1 MSTLVL
7 SAVGQ
12 AAGSALGG
20 PIGGALGQALG
31 AGGGSVIDRALF
43 GSRAKPQINIGPRL
57 TDLHVTAST
66 EGAAITRVF
75 GRVRIGGQIIWATRI
90 KETQS
95 VEKVKSPGGK
105 GGGGQKAFN
114 VTYSYSVSVAIAL
127 CEGPIVAVGQV
138 YADGK
143 PIALAAYGARVYLGD
158 EAQGPDP
165 KISAIEGADSA
176 PAYRGLAYIVFED
189 LPLAAFGNRVPVITA
204 EVIRRAPNAS
214 GRPALEDLVTAVT
227 MIPSMGEFTYA
238 TVPVNAS
245 TFGGL
250 EGQNTVSGG
259 VDVVKALDQLAVEA
273 PRCRHVSLVVAWHG
287 TDLRLSDC
295 RIVPKAET
303 AVKTTTP
310 EWLAGGIDRAAASIV
325 SRDALGAPLLGG
337 APSDLSVVQLVQAL
351 KARGYA
357 VTLYPF
363 VMMDIAPGN
372 GLPDP
377 YGGAEQAA
385 FPWRGRVTCH
395 PAPGRPGTVDKTAA
409 AADQVAAFFGTV
421 APADLAWNGKTVTST
436 KAEFSFRRFIL
447 HCARLAQAAGG
458 VDTFLIG
465 SEMIGLTTVRSGAA
479 TYPAVEQFVGLVADA
494 RAILGSGTK
503 LGYSADW
510 TEYAN
515 HRPADGSND
524 VYFHLDPLWSNPNI
538 DFVGIDNYMP
548 LADWRDGFNHRDAK
562 AGTFTGG
569 GPSPYDP
576 GYLAGNVAAGE
587 LYDWS
592 YPTSADRDAQNRV
605 PIADTAHSEHW
616 VFRPKDLRAWW
627 ANPHR
632 DRPGGVRQ
640 ATATGWVPQGKPIR
654 FIELGCPAVDKG
666 MNQPNVFV
674 DPKSSES
681 FLPYYSNGRRDPA
694 AQRAY
699 LEATLAY
706 WQGAAGNPV
715 SAVYGGRMV
724 DPERLFVWTWDARPY
739 PDFPRQSS
747 VWSDGPNYRLG
758 HWINGRLGLS
768 PIADVV
774 AELCGGLGVPIDVGQ
789 LYGLVEGYA
798 VTEVQTPRASL
809 DSLRTCFF
817 FDAAESAGRLVFAPL
832 ARAPAASLTADD
844 LVAREGSGGDYRR
857 TRGEETA
864 LPGVV
869 ALTYIDP
876 QRGYQSASVEA
887 RRSDGRANAVQRV
900 SVPLCL
906 DEGAARGIAQ
916 ALLYQGVVER
926 EQVGATLPPSCLAL
940 DAGDVVTL
948 SLAGSGTDYRLTH
961 LGLEGGRPASGIRTD
976 PAVFA
981 YRDGS
986 AAPRPA
992 EPPATVG
999 VALFQFLDLPLL
1011 RSDAVAHA
1019 PYLAAYTAPWSP
1031 VAVLR
1036 ATAGGAFA
1044 DDATL
1049 GARSVIGRLT
1059 ADLSPGPCARWDR
1072 VNGVFVEVPRGVE
1085 LTSAPEIDVLNGANV
1100 AALLTPSG
1108 EWEVLQWAQATLL
1121 APGRYRLATL
1131 LRGQLG
1137 TDFAL
1142 GSPTPAGAP
1151 FVVLTDALVQSGMPL
1166 SLRTLPLAW
1175 RWGPLGRPPEDPS
1188 FAGDTLAFR
1197 GVGLRPYAPA
1207 QARMVRAQ
1215 TGDLVLSWI
1224 RRTRIDG
1231 DPWEQVE
1238 VPLGEETEAYAVDV
1252 LSGSSAGSSA
1262 GSTVLR
1268 TFDLSAPAVTYTAAH
1283 QAADFGGPVTG
1294 LSVAIHQV
1302 SATYGRG
1309 AALRATLHA

>member
-7 SAVGQ
+7 SYAGR
-12 AAGSALGG
+12 AAGTAFGG
-20 PIGGALGQALG
+20 PIGGALGQIVGA
-31 AGGGSVIDRALF
+31 AGGGLIDRALF
-43 GSRAKPQINIGPRL
+43 GSRPKPQVNLGPRL
-57 TDLHVTAST
+57 SDLHVTAST
-66 EGAAITRVF
+66 EGAALARVF
-75 GRVRIGGQIIWATRI
+75 GRVRIGGQIIWATKL
-90 KETQS
+90 KETQK

-105 GGGGQKAFN
+105 SGGGQKQFN
-114 VTYSYSVSVAIAL
+114 VTYLYSVSVAIAL

-143 PIALAAYGARVYLGD
+143 PISLAAYGARVYLGD

-165 KISAIEGADSA
+165 KIAAIEGAANA
-176 PAYRGLAYIVFED
+176 PAYRGLAYLVFED
-189 LPLAAFGNRVPVITA
+189 LPLAGFGNRVPVITA

-214 GRPALEDLVTAVT
+214 GRPRLEELVTAVT

-245 TFGGL
+245 TFGGIT
-250 EGQNTVSGG
+250 GQNTVSGG
-259 VDVVKALDQLAVEA
+259 VDALKALDQLAAEA

-287 TDLRLSDC
+287 TDLRLGAC
-295 RIVPKAET
+295 RIVPKVET
-303 AVKTTTP
+303 ASKTTSP
-310 EWLAGGIDRAAASIV
+310 DWLAGGIARAVAAIV
-325 SRDALGAPLLGG
+325 SRTGLGVPLLGG
-337 APSDLSVVQLVQAL
+337 APADLSVVQLIGAL
-351 KARGYA
+351 KSRGYA

-421 APADLAWNGKTVTST
+421 APGDLAWNGRTVTSA

-447 HCARLAQAAGG
+447 HCARLAEAAGG

-465 SEMIGLTTVRSGAA
+465 SEMIGLTTVRSSAS
-479 TYPAVEQFVGLVADA
+479 TFPAVAQLVSLAADA
-494 RAILGSGTK
+494 RSILGSATK

-515 HRPADGSND
+515 HRPADGTGD
-524 VYFHLDPLWSNPNI
+524 VYFHLDPLWSNVNI

-548 LADWRDGFNHRDAK
+548 LADWRDGFDHLDAK
-562 AGTFTGG
+562 AGAS
-569 GPSPYDP
+569 SPYDP
-576 GYLAGNVAAGE
+576 GYLTGNVAAGE
-587 LYDWS
+587 LFDWY
-592 YPTSADRDAQNRV
+592 YPTQADRDAQART
-605 PIADTAHSEHW
+605 PIADTAYGEHW
-616 VFRPKDLRAWW
+616 VFRLKDLRAWW

-640 ATATGWVPQGKPIR
+640 DSATGWVPQGKPVR

-681 FLPYYSNGRRDPA
+681 VLPYYSNGRRDPA

-699 LEATLAY
+699 LEAALAY
-706 WQGAAGNPV
+706 WQGTAGNPV

-739 PDFPRQSS
+739 PDFPRQAA

-774 AELCGGLGVPIDVGQ
+774 AELCGGLSVPVDVGQ
-789 LYGLVEGYA
+789 LYGVVEGYA

-809 DSLRTCFF
+809 EPLRTCFF

-832 ARAPAASLTADD
+832 ARAPALQLTADD
-844 LVAREGSGGDYRR
+844 LVARDGAGGDYRR
-857 TRGEETA
+857 IRGEETA

-876 QRGYQSASVEA
+876 HRGYQSASVEA
-887 RRSDGRANAVQRV
+887 RRSNGRANSVQRV
-900 SVPLCL
+900 TVPLCL
-906 DEGAARGIAQ
+906 DEGTARGIAQ

-948 SLAGSGTDYRLTH
+948 SLAGAATDYRLTR
-961 LGLEGGRPASGIRTD
+961 LGLEAGRPASGIRTD

-981 YRDGS
+981 YRDGT
-986 AAPRPA
+986 ATPRPA
-992 EPPATVG
+992 EPPATAG
-999 VALFQFLDLPLL
+999 VALFHVLDLPLL
-1011 RSDAVAHA
+1011 RPDAVPHA

-1036 ATAGGAFA
+1036 STAGGAFE
-1044 DDATL
+1044 DDATV
-1049 GARSVIGRLT
+1049 GARSIIGRLT
-1059 ADLSPGPCARWDR
+1059 EALYPGPVARWDR
-1072 VNGVFVEVPRGVE
+1072 GNSVDVEVPRGVE
-1085 LTSAPEIDVLNGANV
+1085 LTSSPEVDVLNGANV

-1121 APGRYRLATL
+1121 APGRYRLRTL

-1142 GSPTPAGAP
+1142 GNPTPAGAA

-1175 RWGPLGRPPEDPS
+1175 RWGPLGRPQDDPS
-1188 FAGDTLAFR
+1188 YAGATLAFR

-1207 QARMVRAQ
+1207 QARMVRAAS
-1215 TGDLVLSWI
+1215 GDLVLTWI

-1231 DPWEQVE
+1231 DPWEQLE
-1238 VPLGEETEAYAVDV
+1238 VPLAEETEAYALDV
-1252 LSGSSAGSSA
+1252 LSGA
-1262 GSTVLR
+1262 TVLR
-1268 TFDLSAPAVTYTAAH
+1268 TFDLSAPSLTYEAAH
-1283 QAADFGGPVTG
+1283 QAADFGGPVTS

-1309 AALRATLHA
+1309 AALRATLYA

>member
-20 PIGGALGQALG
+20 PIGGAIGQALG
-31 AGGGSVIDRALF
+31 AAGGSALDRALF
-43 GSRAKPQINIGPRL
+43 GARQRTPVHLGPRL

-75 GRVRIGGQIIWATRI
+75 GRVRVGGQILWATKI
-90 KETQS
+90 KETQK
-95 VEKVKSPGGK
+95 VEKVRSSGGK
-105 GGGGQKAFN
+105 GGGGQKSFN

-138 YADGK
+138 WADGK
-143 PIALAAYGARVYLGD
+143 PIALSAYGARVYLGD

-165 KISAIEGADSA
+165 KISAIEGAASA

-189 LPLAAFGNRVPVITA
+189 LPLAAFGNRVPVVTA

-214 GRPALEDLVTAVT
+214 GRPALENLVTAVT

-250 EGQNTVSGG
+250 TGQNTVSGG
-259 VDVVKALDQLAVEA
+259 VDALKALDQLALEA

-287 TDLRLSDC
+287 TDLRLSAC
-295 RIVPKAET
+295 RIVPKVET
-303 AVKTTTP
+303 ESKTTKP
-310 EWLAGGIDRAAASIV
+310 EWIAGGVVRSAAEVV
-325 SRDALGAPLLGG
+325 SRDADGAPLLGG
-337 APSDLSVVQLVQAL
+337 APSDLSVVQLIGAL
-351 KARGYA
+351 KERGYA

-377 YGGAEQAA
+377 HGGAEQAA

-395 PAPGRPGTVDKTAA
+395 PAPGRPGSPDKTAG
-409 AADQVAAFFGTV
+409 AADQVAAFFGSIV
-421 APADLAWNGKTVTST
+421 PADLAWNGRTVTSA

-465 SEMIGLTTVRSGAA
+465 SEMIGLTTVRSDAS
-479 TYPAVEQFVGLVADA
+479 TYPAVAQLVALAADA
-494 RAILGSGTK
+494 RSILGAATK

-524 VYFHLDPLWSNPNI
+524 VHFHLDPLWSSPNV

-548 LADWRDGFNHRDAK
+548 LADWRDGFDHLDAK
-562 AGTFTGG
+562 GNTFTSGA
-569 GPSPYDP
+569 PSPYDP

-587 LYDWS
+587 LFDWY
-592 YPTSADRDAQNRV
+592 YPSPADRDAQNRV
-605 PIADTAHSEHW
+605 PILDGAYGEHW
-616 VFRPKDLRAWW
+616 VFRLKDLRAWW
-627 ANPHR
+627 GNPHR
-632 DRPGGVRQ
+632 DRPGGVRR
-640 ATATGWVPQGKPIR
+640 ATATAWVPEAKPIR

-681 FLPYYSNGRRDPA
+681 FLPYHSNGRRDLA

-706 WQGAAGNPV
+706 WQGGSGNPV
-715 SAVYGGRMV
+715 STVYGGRMV

-739 PDFPRQSS
+739 PDFPRQAS

-774 AELCGGLGVPIDVGQ
+774 AELCGGLSVPIDVGQ
-789 LYGLVEGYA
+789 LHGLVEGYA
-798 VTEVQTPRASL
+798 ITDVQTPRASL
-809 DSLRTCFF
+809 EPLRTCFF

-844 LVAREGSGGDYRR
+844 LVARDGSGGDYRR
-857 TRGEETA
+857 TRSEETA

-887 RRSDGRANAVQRV
+887 RRTNGRANAVQRV

-948 SLAGSGTDYRLTH
+948 SLAGSGTDYRLTR
-961 LGLEGGRPASGIRTD
+961 LGLEAGRPASGTRTD
-976 PAVFA
+976 LAVFA
-981 YRDGS
+981 YRDGT
-986 AAPRPA
+986 ATPRPA

-1011 RSDAVAHA
+1011 RSDAVPHA

-1036 ATAGGAFA
+1036 SAAGGAFT

-1049 GARSVIGRLT
+1049 GARSIIGRLT
-1059 ADLSPGPCARWDR
+1059 AELYPGPCARWDR
-1072 VNGVFVEVPRGVE
+1072 VNSLTVEVPPGVE
-1085 LTSAPEIDVLNGANV
+1085 LASAPEIEVLNG
-1100 AALLTPSG
+1100 
-1108 EWEVLQWAQATLL
+1108 
-1121 APGRYRLATL
+1121 
-1131 LRGQLG
+1131 
-1137 TDFAL
+1137 
-1142 GSPTPAGAP
+1142 PT
-1151 FVVLTDALVQSGMPL
+1151 
-1166 SLRTLPLAW
+1166 W
-1175 RWGPLGRPPEDPS
+1175 RPC
-1188 FAGDTLAFR
+1188 
-1197 GVGLRPYAPA
+1197 
-1207 QARMVRAQ
+1207 
-1215 TGDLVLSWI
+1215 
-1224 RRTRIDG
+1224 
-1231 DPWEQVE
+1231 
-1238 VPLGEETEAYAVDV
+1238 
-1252 LSGSSAGSSA
+1252 
-1262 GSTVLR
+1262 
-1268 TFDLSAPAVTYTAAH
+1268 
-1283 QAADFGGPVTG
+1283 
-1294 LSVAIHQV
+1294 
-1302 SATYGRG
+1302 
-1309 AALRATLHA
+1309 

>member
-7 SAVGQ
+7 SYVGQ
-12 AAGSALGG
+12 AVGTAIGG
-20 PIGGALGQALG
+20 PIGGAIGQMVGA
-31 AGGGSVIDRALF
+31 AGGSALDRALF
-43 GSRAKPQINIGPRL
+43 GSRPKPQINLGPRL
-57 TDLHVTAST
+57 SDLHVTAST
-66 EGAAITRVF
+66 EGAAIARVF
-75 GRVRIGGQIIWATRI
+75 GRVRIGGQIIWATKL
-90 KETQS
+90 KETQK
-95 VEKVKSPGGK
+95 VERIKSSGGK
-105 GGGGQKAFN
+105 GGGGQKQFN
-114 VTYSYSVSVAIAL
+114 VTYAYSVSVAIAL

-165 KISAIEGADSA
+165 KIAAIEGAASA

-189 LPLAAFGNRVPVITA
+189 LPLAGFGNRVPVITA

-214 GRPALEDLVTAVT
+214 GRPRLEELVTAVT

-238 TVPVNAS
+238 TEPVNAS

-250 EGQNTVSGG
+250 TGQNTVSGG
-259 VDVVKALDQLAVEA
+259 VDALKALDQLAVEA
-273 PRCRHVSLVVAWHG
+273 PRCRHVSLVVAWQG
-287 TDLRLSDC
+287 TDLRLGSC

-303 AVKTTTP
+303 AVKATKP
-310 EWLAGGIDRAAASIV
+310 EWIAGGVDRASAAIV
-325 SRDALGAPLLGG
+325 SRDAAGAPLLGG
-337 APSDLSVVQLVQAL
+337 APSDLSVVQLIQAL
-351 KARGYA
+351 KARGYT

-363 VMMDIAPGN
+363 VMMDIPAGN

-377 YGGAEQAA
+377 YGAAEQAP

-395 PAPGRPGTVDKTAA
+395 PAPGRPGTVDKTSAA
-409 AADQVAAFFGTV
+409 GDQVAAFFGTV
-421 APADLAWNGKTVTST
+421 APAELAWNGRTVTCAR
-436 KAEFSFRRFIL
+436 AEFSFRRFIL
-447 HCARLAQAAGG
+447 HCARLAEAAGG

-465 SEMIGLTTVRSGAA
+465 SEMIGLTTVRSGAS
-479 TYPAVEQFVGLVADA
+479 TYPAVAQLVSLAADT
-494 RAILGSGTK
+494 RAILGSATR

-515 HRPADGSND
+515 HRPADGTGD
-524 VYFHLDPLWSNPNI
+524 VYFHMDPLWSSPNI

-548 LADWRDGFNHRDAK
+548 IADWRDGFDHLDAR
-562 AGTFTGG
+562 AGA
-569 GPSPYDP
+569 PSPYDA
-576 GYLAGNVAAGE
+576 GYLTGNVAAGE
-587 LYDWS
+587 LFDWY
-592 YPTSADRDAQNRV
+592 YPTQADRDAQNRV
-605 PIADTAHSEHW
+605 PIADTAHGEHW
-616 VFRPKDLRAWW
+616 VFRIKDLRAWW

-632 DRPGGVRQ
+632 NRPGGVRQ
-640 ATATGWVPQGKPIR
+640 AAATGWVPQSKPVR

-666 MNQPNVFV
+666 ANQPNVFV

-706 WQGAAGNPV
+706 WQAPAGNPV
-715 SAVYGGRMV
+715 STVYGGRMV
-724 DPERLFVWTWDARPY
+724 DPDRLFVWTWDARPF
-739 PDFPRQSS
+739 PDFPRQAA

-758 HWINGRLGLS
+758 HWINGRLGLA

-809 DSLRTCFF
+809 EPLRACFF

-844 LVAREGSGGDYRR
+844 LVARGGTAGDYRR

-887 RRSDGRANAVQRV
+887 RRVGGRANSVQRV
-900 SVPLCL
+900 AVPLCL

-926 EQVGATLPPSCLAL
+926 EQVGAVLPPSCLAL

-948 SLAGSGTDYRLTH
+948 SLAGNSTDYRLTR

-976 PAVFA
+976 LSVFA
-981 YRDGS
+981 YRDGT
-986 AAPRPA
+986 ATPRPA
-992 EPPATVG
+992 EPPVTVG

-1011 RSDAVAHA
+1011 RADAAPHA

-1036 ATAGGAFA
+1036 STAGGAFE
-1044 DDATL
+1044 DDATV
-1049 GARSVIGRLT
+1049 GARSIIGRLT
-1059 ADLSPGPCARWDR
+1059 SELYPGPVARWDR
-1072 VNGVFVEVPRGVE
+1072 VNTVFVEVPRGVE
-1085 LTSAPEIDVLNGANV
+1085 LTSAPEIDVLNGANI

-1121 APGRYRLATL
+1121 APGRYALRTL

-1142 GSPTPAGAP
+1142 GNPTPAGAP
-1151 FVVLTDALVQSGMPL
+1151 FVVLTDALVQSGVPL
-1166 SLRTLPLAW
+1166 SSRTLPLAW
-1175 RWGPLGRPPEDPS
+1175 RWGPLGQPQGDPS
-1188 FAGDTLAFR
+1188 FTGATLAFR

-1207 QARMVRAQ
+1207 QARMVRAAS
-1215 TGDLVLSWI
+1215 GDLVLSWI

-1238 VPLGEETEAYAVDV
+1238 VPLGEAGEAYALDV
-1252 LSGSSAGSSA
+1252 LS

-1268 TFDLSAPAVTYTAAH
+1268 TFNPSAPSVTYTAAH
-1283 QAADFGGPVTG
+1283 QAADFGGPVTS

-1309 AALRATLHA
+1309 AALRATLYA

>member
-7 SAVGQ
+7 SYAGQ
-12 AAGSALGG
+12 AVGSALGG
-20 PIGGALGQALG
+20 PIGGAIGQMLG
-31 AGGGSVIDRALF
+31 AVGGGALDRALF
-43 GSRAKPQINIGPRL
+43 GSRPKPQITIGPRL
-57 TDLHVTAST
+57 SDLHVTAST
-66 EGAAITRVF
+66 EGAAIARVF
-75 GRVRIGGQIIWATRI
+75 GRVRVGGQIIWATKI
-90 KETQS
+90 KEVQK
-95 VEKVKSPGGK
+95 VEKVKSSGGK
-105 GGGGQKAFN
+105 GGATPKQFN
-114 VTYSYSVSVAIAL
+114 VTYAYSVSVAIAL

-143 PIALAAYGARVYLGD
+143 RIDLAAHSTRVYLGD

-165 KISAIEGADSA
+165 KIAAIEGAANA

-189 LPLAAFGNRVPVITA
+189 LPLAGFGNRVPVITA

-214 GRPALEDLVTAVT
+214 GRPALEELVTAVT

-238 TVPVNAS
+238 TAPVTAS
-245 TFGGL
+245 TFGGIS
-250 EGQNTVSGG
+250 GQNTVSGG
-259 VDVVKALDQLAVEA
+259 VDALKALDQLAVEA

-287 TDLRLSDC
+287 TDLRLSAC
-295 RIVPKAET
+295 RIVPKVET
-303 AVKTTTP
+303 ANKTTTP
-310 EWLAGGIDRAAASIV
+310 EWLAGGVDRASAAIV
-325 SRDALGAPLLGG
+325 SLDAGGAPLLGG
-337 APSDLSVVQLVQAL
+337 APSDLSVVQLIGAL

-363 VMMDIAPGN
+363 VMMDIPAGN

-409 AADQVAAFFGTV
+409 AADQVAAFFGSV
-421 APADLAWNGKTVTST
+421 APAELAWNGRTVTCA

-447 HCARLAQAAGG
+447 HCARLAEAAGG

-465 SEMIGLTTVRSGAA
+465 SEMIGLTTVRSGAS
-479 TYPAVEQFVGLVADA
+479 TFPAVAQLIGLAADA
-494 RAILGSGTK
+494 RSILGSATRIA
-503 LGYSADW
+503 YSADW

-515 HRPADGSND
+515 HRPADGSGD
-524 VYFHLDPLWSNPNI
+524 VYFHLDPLWSSPNI

-548 LADWRDGFNHRDAK
+548 LADWRDGFDHLDAR
-562 AGTFTGG
+562 AGA
-569 GPSPYDP
+569 PSPYDP
-576 GYLAGNVAAGE
+576 GYLTGNVAAGE
-587 LYDWS
+587 LFDWY
-592 YPTSADRDAQNRV
+592 YPTPADRDAQRRA
-605 PIADTAHSEHW
+605 PIADTAYGEHW
-616 VFRPKDLRAWW
+616 VFRLKDLRAWW
-627 ANPHR
+627 SNPHR

-640 ATATGWVPQGKPIR
+640 STATGWVPEAKPVR

-681 FLPYYSNGRRDPA
+681 FLPYYSNGRRDLA

-706 WQGAAGNPV
+706 WQGTSGNPV
-715 SAVYGGRMV
+715 SSVYGGRMV

-739 PDFPRQSS
+739 PDFPRQAS

-758 HWINGRLGLS
+758 HWINGRLGLT

-798 VTEVQTPRASL
+798 ITEVQTPRASL
-809 DSLRTCFF
+809 DPLRTCFF
-817 FDAAESAGRLVFAPL
+817 FDGAESAGRLVFAPL
-832 ARAPAASLTADD
+832 ARAPAAALTADD
-844 LVAREGSGGDYRR
+844 LVARGGSAGDYRR

-887 RRSDGRANAVQRV
+887 RRTNGRANAVQRV

-926 EQVGATLPPSCLAL
+926 EEVGATLPPSCLAL

-948 SLAGSGTDYRLTH
+948 SLAGSSTDYRLTR
-961 LGLEGGRPASGIRTD
+961 LGLEAGRPASGIRTD
-976 PAVFA
+976 LAVFA
-981 YRDGS
+981 YRDGT
-986 AAPRPA
+986 ATPRPA

-999 VALFQFLDLPLL
+999 VALFHFLDLPLL
-1011 RSDAVAHA
+1011 RSDAVPHA

-1036 ATAGGAFA
+1036 STAGGAFV
-1044 DDATL
+1044 DDATV
-1049 GARSVIGRLT
+1049 GARSIVGRLT
-1059 ADLSPGPCARWDR
+1059 AELYPGPCARWDR
-1072 VNGVFVEVPRGVE
+1072 VNSLYVEVPRGVE
-1085 LTSAPEIDVLNGANV
+1085 LASSPEVDVLNGANV

-1108 EWEVLQWAQATLL
+1108 EWEVLQWAQAALL

-1137 TDFAL
+1137 TEFAL
-1142 GSPTPAGAP
+1142 GNPTPAGAP

-1166 SLRTLPLAW
+1166 SARTLPLAW
-1175 RWGPLGRPPEDPS
+1175 RWGPLGRPQDDPS
-1188 FAGDTLAFR
+1188 FAGATLAFR

-1207 QARMVRAQ
+1207 QARMVRAES
-1215 TGDLVLSWI
+1215 GDLVLSWI

-1238 VPLGEETEAYAVDV
+1238 VPLAEEAEAYALDV
-1252 LSGSSAGSSA
+1252 LA
-1262 GSTVLR
+1262 GSTVVR

-1283 QAADFGGPVTG
+1283 QAADFGGPVTS
-1294 LSVAIHQV
+1294 LSVAIHQL

-1309 AALRATLHA
+1309 AALRATLYA

>member
-7 SAVGQ
+7 SYAGQAVGT
-12 AAGSALGG
+12 ALGG
-20 PIGGALGQALG
+20 PVGGALGQMLG
-31 AGGGSVIDRALF
+31 AAGGSALDRALF
-43 GSRAKPQINIGPRL
+43 GSRPKPQINLGPRL
-57 TDLHVTAST
+57 SDLHVTAST
-66 EGAAITRVF
+66 EGAAISRVF
-75 GRVRIGGQIIWATRI
+75 GRVRVGGQIIWATRI
-90 KETQS
+90 KETQK
-95 VEKVKSPGGK
+95 VEKVKSSGGK
-105 GGGGQKAFN
+105 GGAGQKAFN
-114 VTYSYSVSVAIAL
+114 VTYAYSVSVAIAL
-127 CEGPIVAVGQV
+127 CEGPIVALGQV
-138 YADGK
+138 WAPPK
-143 PIALAAYGARVYLGD
+143 PITLAATGARVYLGD

-165 KISAIEGADSA
+165 KIAAIEGAANA

-189 LPLAAFGNRVPVITA
+189 LPLADFGNRVPVITA
-204 EVIRRAPNAS
+204 EVIRRAPTAS
-214 GRPALEDLVTAVT
+214 GRQALEDLVTAVT
-227 MIPSMGEFTYA
+227 LIPSMGEFAYA
-238 TVPVNAS
+238 TAPVNAS
-245 TFGGL
+245 TFGGIA
-250 EGQNTVSGG
+250 GQNTVSGR
-259 VDVVKALDQLAVEA
+259 VDALKALDQLAVEA

-287 TDLRLSDC
+287 TDLRLGAC

-303 AVKTTTP
+303 AAKTTDP
-310 EWLAGGIDRAAASIV
+310 DWLAGGVDRASAAIV
-325 SRDALGAPLLGG
+325 SCDATGSPLLGG
-337 APSDLSVVQLVQAL
+337 APSDLSVVQLIGAL

-363 VMMDIAPGN
+363 VMMDIPAGN

-395 PAPGRPGTVDKTAA
+395 PAPGRPGTVDKTSAA
-409 AADQVAAFFGTV
+409 SGQVAAFFGSV
-421 APADLAWNGKTVTST
+421 APSDLAWNGRTVTCA
-436 KAEFSFRRFIL
+436 KAEFSFRRFVL
-447 HCARLAQAAGG
+447 TCARLAEAAGG

-465 SEMIGLTTVRSGAA
+465 SEMIGLTTVRSGPSTFPAA
-479 TYPAVEQFVGLVADA
+479 AQLVALAADA
-494 RAILGSGTK
+494 RAILGTGTK

-524 VYFHLDPLWSNPNI
+524 VYFHLDPVWSSPVI

-548 LADWRDGFNHRDAK
+548 LADWRDGFGHLDAK
-562 AGTFTGG
+562 STTFTTGA
-569 GPSPYDP
+569 PSPYDP
-576 GYLAGNVAAGE
+576 GYLAGNIAAGE
-587 LYDWS
+587 LFDWS
-592 YPTSADRDAQNRV
+592 YPTPADRDAQNRV
-605 PIADTAHSEHW
+605 PIADSAYGEHW
-616 VFRPKDLRAWW
+616 VFRLKDLRAWW

-640 ATATGWVPQGKPIR
+640 ATATAWVPQGKPIR
-654 FIELGCPAVDKG
+654 FIEVGCPAVDKG

-681 FLPYYSNGRRDPA
+681 VLPYYSNGRRDLA

-706 WQGAAGNPV
+706 WQGRAGNPV
-715 SAVYGGRMV
+715 SSIYGGRMV

-739 PDFPRQSS
+739 PDFPRQAG

-758 HWINGRLGLS
+758 HWINGRLGLT

-774 AELCGGLGVPIDVGQ
+774 AELCGGLGVPVEVGQ
-789 LYGLVEGYA
+789 LSGLVEGYA

-809 DSLRTCFF
+809 DPLRTCFF

-832 ARAPAASLTADD
+832 ARAPVASLTADD
-844 LVAREGSGGDYRR
+844 LVARDVGSGDYRR
-857 TRGEETA
+857 IRGEETA

-887 RRSDGRANAVQRV
+887 RRGNGRANAVQRV

-948 SLAGSGTDYRLTH
+948 SLPGSSTDYRLTR
-961 LGLEGGRPASGIRTD
+961 LGLEAGRPASGIRTD
-976 PAVFA
+976 LSAFA
-981 YRDGS
+981 YRDG
-986 AAPRPA
+986 AATPRPS

-1011 RSDAVAHA
+1011 RADAVAHA

-1036 ATAGGAFA
+1036 ATVGGAFA
-1044 DDATL
+1044 EDATV
-1049 GARSVIGRLT
+1049 GARSIIGRLT
-1059 ADLSPGPCARWDR
+1059 AELYSGPCGRWDR
-1072 VNGVFVEVPRGVE
+1072 VNAVFVEVPRGVE
-1085 LTSAPEIDVLNGANV
+1085 LASAPDIDVLNGANV

-1121 APGRYRLATL
+1121 APGRYRLANL

-1137 TDFAL
+1137 TEFAL
-1142 GSPTPAGAP
+1142 GTPTPAGVP
-1151 FVVLTDALVQSGMPL
+1151 FVVLSDALVQSGMPF
-1166 SLRTLPLAW
+1166 SARALPLAW
-1175 RWGPLGRPPEDPS
+1175 RWGPRGWPQDDPS
-1188 FAGDTLAFR
+1188 YAGATQAFR

-1207 QARMVRAQ
+1207 QARMVR
-1215 TGDLVLSWI
+1215 TESGDLQLTWI

-1238 VPLGEETEAYAVDV
+1238 VPLAEEAEAYALDV
-1252 LSGSSAGSSA
+1252 LSGS
-1262 GSTVLR
+1262 TVLR
-1268 TFDLSAPAVTYTAAH
+1268 SFEATAPAVTYTTAH
-1283 QAADFGGPVTG
+1283 QAADFGGPVTS
-1294 LSVAIHQV
+1294 LSVAIHQL

-1309 AALRATLHA
+1309 AALKATLYA

>member
-7 SAVGQ
+7 SVVGQ
-12 AAGSALGG
+12 AVGTALGG
-20 PIGGALGQALG
+20 PIGGAIGQALG
-31 AGGGSVIDRALF
+31 AAGGSALDRALF
-43 GSRAKPQINIGPRL
+43 GAKPKTQVNLGPRL
-57 TDLHVTAST
+57 SDLHVTAST
-66 EGAAITRVF
+66 EGAAIARVF
-75 GRVRIGGQIIWATRI
+75 GRVRIGGQIIWATKL
-90 KETQS
+90 KEVQT
-95 VEKVKSPGGK
+95 VEKVKSSGGK

-114 VTYSYSVSVAIAL
+114 VTYAYSVSVAVAL
-127 CEGPIVAVGQV
+127 CEGPIVALGQV

-143 PIALAAYGARVYLGD
+143 PINLGAYGARVYLGD

-165 KISAIEGADSA
+165 KIAAIEGAASA

-189 LPLAAFGNRVPVITA
+189 LPLAGFGNRVPVITA
-204 EVIRRAPNAS
+204 EVIRRPPNAS
-214 GRPALEDLVTAVT
+214 GRPALEELVTAVT

-250 EGQNTVSGG
+250 TGQNTVSGG
-259 VDVVKALDQLAVEA
+259 VDALKALDQLAVEA

-287 TDLRLSDC
+287 TDLRLGSC

-303 AVKTTTP
+303 ASKTTKP
-310 EWLAGGIDRAAASIV
+310 DWIAGGVERASAAIV
-325 SRDALGAPLLGG
+325 SGGASGTPLLGG
-337 APSDLSVVQLVQAL
+337 APSDLSVVQMIQAL
-351 KARGYA
+351 KERGYA

-395 PAPGRPGTVDKTAA
+395 PAPGRPGTADKTTA

-421 APADLAWNGKTVTST
+421 VPTDLAWNGKTVTSA

-447 HCARLAQAAGG
+447 HCARLAEAAGG

-465 SEMIGLTTVRSGAA
+465 SEMIGLTTVRSDAS
-479 TYPAVEQFVGLVADA
+479 TFPAVAQLVALAADA

-510 TEYAN
+510 TEYAS

-524 VYFHLDPLWSNPNI
+524 VYFHLDPLWSNANI

-548 LADWRDGFNHRDAK
+548 LADWRDGFDHLDAR
-562 AGTFTGG
+562 AGA
-569 GPSPYDP
+569 PSPYDP
-576 GYLAGNVAAGE
+576 GYLASNVAAGE
-587 LYDWS
+587 LFDWY
-592 YPTSADRDAQNRV
+592 YPTLADRDAQNRA
-605 PIADTAHSEHW
+605 PIADSAHGEHW
-616 VFRPKDLRAWW
+616 VFRLKDLRGWW

-632 DRPGGVRQ
+632 HRPGGVRQ
-640 ATATGWVPQGKPIR
+640 ANATGWVPQGKPIR
-654 FIELGCPAVDKG
+654 FIEVGCAAVDKG

-681 FLPYYSNGRRDPA
+681 VLPYFSNGRRDLA

-706 WQGAAGNPV
+706 WQGATGNPV
-715 SAVYGGRMV
+715 SSVYGGRMV

-739 PDFPRQSS
+739 PDFPRQAA

-789 LYGLVEGYA
+789 LSGVVEGYA

-809 DSLRTCFF
+809 EPLRTCFF

-832 ARAPAASLTADD
+832 ARAPAAILTADD
-844 LVAREGSGGDYRR
+844 LVAREGSAGDYRR
-857 TRGEETA
+857 TRSEETA

-887 RRSDGRANAVQRV
+887 RRVGGRANAVQRV
-900 SVPLCL
+900 AVPLCL
-906 DEGAARGIAQ
+906 DEGTARGIAQ

-948 SLAGSGTDYRLTH
+948 SLAGVATDYRLTR
-961 LGLEGGRPASGIRTD
+961 LGLEAGRPASGIRTD

-981 YRDGS
+981 YRDGT
-986 AAPRPA
+986 ATPRPA

-999 VALFQFLDLPLL
+999 VALFHFLDLPLL
-1011 RSDAVAHA
+1011 RSDAVPHA

-1036 ATAGGAFA
+1036 STAGGALA
-1044 DDATL
+1044 DDAL
-1049 GARSVIGRLT
+1049 VGARSIIGRLT
-1059 ADLSPGPCARWDR
+1059 AELYPGPCARWDR
-1072 VNGVFVEVPRGVE
+1072 VNSLHVEVPRGVE
-1085 LTSAPEIDVLNGANV
+1085 LVSASEIDVLNGANV

-1142 GSPTPAGAP
+1142 GAPTPAGAP

-1166 SLRTLPLAW
+1166 ALRTLPLAW
-1175 RWGPLGRPPEDPS
+1175 RWGPLGRPQDDPS
-1188 FAGDTLAFR
+1188 FTGDTLAFR

-1207 QARMVRAQ
+1207 QARMVRAAS
-1215 TGDLVLSWI
+1215 GDLVLSWI

-1238 VPLGEETEAYAVDV
+1238 VPLAEEAEAYALDI
-1252 LSGSSAGSSA
+1252 LSGSSAEA
-1262 GSTVLR
+1262 TVLR
-1268 TFDLSAPAVTYTAAH
+1268 TLEASAPVLTYTAAH
-1283 QAADFGGPVTG
+1283 QAADFGGPVTR
-1294 LSVAIHQV
+1294 LSVAIHQL

-1309 AALRATLHA
+1309 AALRATLYA